1 MIFHLLLLYEYC
13 GSLYHFIC
21 SRRTSKVEETQSN
34 STDSTEVSGAG
45 LEGENRREKLFI
57 IDMLKGGDADN
68 KPEKVTGAVVDNDDD
83 NDYPLSCR
91 RRLEVECLM
100 MCETCWA
107 SQLRKR
113 RRDRDDPDQSQD
125 HRVAQLNL

>member
-21 SRRTSKVEETQSN
+21 SRRASKVEETQSN

-45 LEGENRREKLFI
+45 LEVENRREKLFI

-68 KPEKVTGAVVDNDDD
+68 KPEKVTVITNQS
-83 NDYPLSCR
+83 NLYMIFFIISHTN
-91 RRLEVECLM
+91 M
-100 MCETCWA
+100 MTMMMMIPI
-107 SQLRKR
+107 L
-113 RRDRDDPDQSQD
+113 
-125 HRVAQLNL
+125 